1 MLQLKILAVFNAVET
16 GLSNVSISRHC
27 CRGLLKYLINYS
39 ARKATHIIGSFRMKR
54 IVLMS
59 LLLIAGNLYAETM
72 ITKVMQ
78 LHYIPA
84 AQVIKLMEPLMQ
96 SGEQLSGS
104 GQTLVAKVN
113 PETLTQIRTVLH
125 QIDVPPVTFNV
136 SIYQGDPQWLSTQNN
151 NSVTYSTQSQA
162 QMLQNQSVTVMSG
175 NSALVSMNQEVPIVT
190 SVGAGFYAGIT
201 YQQHQIKNGILVHP
215 VLKGSQVEL
224 SVRRLREQANPAG
237 GQQFDNQKIET
248 TVMVPLNKW
257 VSLGTPMGAQPVDN
271 SSTSF
276 SAGNTFA
283 QQATLYIKVSI
294 IGGGS
299 PTSAPSSRSSDSSD
313 GSNGW

>member
-1 MLQLKILAVFNAVET
+1 
-16 GLSNVSISRHC
+16 
-27 CRGLLKYLINYS
+27 
-39 ARKATHIIGSFRMKR
+39 MKR
-54 IVLMS
+54 LVLMS
-59 LLLIAGNLYAETM
+59 LLVFAGNVFSQTT

-78 LHYIPA
+78 LRYIPA

-96 SGEQLSGS
+96 PGEQLSGS
-104 GQTLVAKVN
+104 GQTLIAKVN

-175 NSALVSMNQEVPIVT
+175 NSALVTMNQEVPIVS
-190 SVGAGFYAGIT
+190 SVGAGFYTGIS

-215 VLKGSQVEL
+215 VLRGSQVEL

-237 GQQFDNQKIET
+237 GQQFDNQKIDT

-294 IGGGS
+294 IGGSSPGS
-299 PTSAPSSRSSDSSD
+299 KPNPSVPDATD